1 MRQSEVV
8 TVNDGGA
15 VLTVRSSSSS
25 GYLFSFALKSRGI
38 WGSGLAHCLERSL
51 GVRWWRK
58 PFGSSHWQLL
68 RSSVVA
74 AVNHLLLVLS
84 HGKSRENN
92 QRKGNKTSLRALGAQ
107 SAQIAR

>member
-25 GYLFSFALKSRGI
+25 GYLFSFALKYRGI

-84 HGKSRENN
+84 HGKSGENN
-92 QRKGNKTSLRALGAQ
+92 RRKGNKTSLRALGAQ

>member
-1 MRQSEVV
+1 M
-8 TVNDGGA
+8 
-15 VLTVRSSSSS
+15 
-25 GYLFSFALKSRGI
+25 
-38 WGSGLAHCLERSL
+38 AHCLKRIL

-58 PFGSSHWQLL
+58 PFGSGHWQLL

-84 HGKSRENN
+84 DGKSGENN
-92 QRKGNKTSLRALGAQ
+92 RRKGNKRSLRALGAQ